1 MATLKQLKT
10 FIAVAECKKMNEAAK
25 QLYISQPT
33 VSQIISDLEEE
44 YHVQLFERASR
55 SLKITAAGLLLLDN
69 AREIVAIHSHL
80 EQAMENIHSHR
91 PLRIGATLT
100 VGNTLMASLVEKLN
114 QEFPD
119 IDVTVSVDNTK
130 IIEYQMVHNELDMAL
145 VEGIIVRQEILTEPV
160 FEDSLCLI
168 CGRKHPFAEK
178 TSVAIEDLRHQD
190 FIMREKG
197 SGTRAIFENIML
209 THRIPFFVRWE
220 CSGRSAIIDAVRH
233 SLGLAVLSKR
243 CVTEY
248 VESGDIIVCP
258 LEGVSMKRYFYLCH
272 SQCRPMT
279 SQMKDF
285 AGLVTSMSD
294 LLTPEKNLQTK

>member
-1 MATLKQLKT
+1 MATLRQLKT
-10 FIAVAECKKMNEAAK
+10 FIAVAEYKKMNEAAK

-33 VSQIISDLEEE
+33 VSQIISELEAE
-44 YHVQLFERASR
+44 YHVQLFERTSR
-55 SLKITAAGLLLLDN
+55 KLKITPAGVLLLNN
-69 AREIVAIHSHL
+69 AREIVAIHNHL
-80 EQAMENIHSHR
+80 EQAMQNIHSQR

-100 VGNTLMASLVEKLN
+100 IGNTLMATLVEKLN

-130 IIEYQMVHNELDMAL
+130 IIEYQMVRNELDIAL
-145 VEGIIVRQEILTEPV
+145 VEGIIVRQEILTQPV

-168 CGRKHPFAEK
+168 CGRKHPFAAK
-178 TSVAIEDLRHQD
+178 SSITMEDLRHQD

-209 THRIPFFVRWE
+209 THHIPFSAKWE

-233 SLGLAVLSKR
+233 NLGLAVLSRR
-243 CVTEY
+243 CVTDY
-248 VESGDIIVCP
+248 VESGDIIICP
-258 LEGVSMKRYFYLCH
+258 LEGVLMKRYFYLCY
-272 SQCRPMT
+272 SQHRPMT

-285 AGLVTSMSD
+285 AKLVTSMPDFLSPD
-294 LLTPEKNLQTK
+294 R

>member
-10 FIAVAECKKMNEAAK
+10 FIAVAEYKKMNEAAK
-25 QLYISQPT
+25 RLYISQPT
-33 VSQIISDLEEE
+33 VSQIISDLEAE
-44 YHVQLFERASR
+44 YHVQLFERSSR
-55 SLKITAAGLLLLDN
+55 SLKITPAGLLLLDN
-69 AREIVAIHSHL
+69 AREIVAIHNHL

-91 PLRIGATLT
+91 PLRVGATLT
-100 VGNTLMASLVEKLN
+100 VGNTLMASLVERLN
-114 QEFPD
+114 RQFPD

-130 IIEYQMVHNELDMAL
+130 IIEYQMIRDELDVAL

-160 FEDSLCLI
+160 LEDTLCLI
-168 CGRKHPFAEK
+168 CGRKHPFAAK
-178 TSVAIEDLRHQD
+178 SSVTIEDLRHQD

-209 THRIPFFVRWE
+209 THHIPFSTKWE
-220 CSGRSAIIDAVRH
+220 CSTRCAIIDAVRH
-233 SLGLAVLSKR
+233 NLGLAVLSER

-258 LEGVSMKRYFYLCH
+258 LKGVSMKRFFYLCR

-285 AGLVTSMSD
+285 AGLIAAMSD
-294 LLTPEKNLQTK
+294 IAADRASHTFW